1 MLSKELMPGRRS
13 APFERLASNQNTAGK
28 GASEAHHWLKTLGL
42 HPPPGR
48 LRWHA
53 EISLDVIDGPARV
66 EFDERVDTRFHIDV
80 YSEEW
85 GFFFCHAARVSWIR
99 VTDIAF
105 VHGRDD
111 HQLLTQTPAFENIG
125 ELLRRLE
132 AKHNVHF
139 NRQHA
144 IIRTNI
150 AAAEPQIRRW
160 LLTI

>member
-1 MLSKELMPGRRS
+1 MPGRRS
-13 APFERLASNQNTAGK
+13 SLSERLSSDRNTGGK
-28 GASEAHHWLKTLGL
+28 GASEAHRWLTNLGL
-42 HPPPGR
+42 HPPPGS

-66 EFDERVDTRFHIDV
+66 DFDERVDTRFHIDV

-85 GFFFCHAARVSWIR
+85 GFFFCHEGRVSWIR
-99 VTDIAF
+99 ITDIPF

-111 HQLLTQTPAFENIG
+111 HQLLTQTPSFEHIG
-125 ELLRRLE
+125 ALVRVLE
-132 AKHNVHF
+132 GKHNVRF